1 MDIVIGL
8 IIVASIA
15 LVTYWLFNR
24 NEEVVTEAQ
33 TPVKEPVIEAAQLA
47 VVHVAETHSVEV
59 QNTEVEV
66 APVKKA
72 KAKVK
77 VRAKTTKPKKTKIQ
91 VAK

>member
-47 VVHVAETHSVEV
+47 VVQVAETHSVEV

-72 KAKVK
+72 KVK